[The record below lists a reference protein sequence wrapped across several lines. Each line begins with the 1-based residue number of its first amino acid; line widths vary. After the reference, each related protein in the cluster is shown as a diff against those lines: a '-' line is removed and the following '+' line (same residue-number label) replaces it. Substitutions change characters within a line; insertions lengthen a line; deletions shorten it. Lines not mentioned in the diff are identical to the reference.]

1 MDVYKECP
9 KFENDRY
16 ILRLTVRGDCDGLL
30 KVYSDK
36 KAVPFFNGDNCHGDD
51 FYYTTAE
58 RMLQA
63 LDFWAEAYSKGWFVR
78 WSIIDKATGEA
89 VGTIEEFHRDADDYF
104 TNCGLLRLDL
114 RSDYETAADIK
125 SILALIVRPSF
136 DLFGCAMV
144 ATKAVP
150 SAVER
155 VAALTSL
162 GFTACDEKLK
172 GFDGTLYGDYYALDK

>member
-51 FYYTTAE
+51 FYYTTAD

-63 LDFWAEAYSKGWFVR
+63 LDFWEEAYSKGWFVR

-89 VGTIEEFHRDADDYF
+89 VGTIEEFHRAADDYF

-114 RSDYETAADIK
+114 RSDYEKTADIK

-162 GFTACDEKLK
+162 GFTARDEKLK

>member
-1 MDVYKECP
+1 MGGGV
-9 KFENDRY
+9 
-16 ILRLTVRGDCDGLL
+16 
-30 KVYSDK
+30 
-36 KAVPFFNGDNCHGDD
+36 
-51 FYYTTAE
+51 
-58 RMLQA
+58 LQ
-63 LDFWAEAYSKGWFVR
+63 GR

-89 VGTIEEFHRDADDYF
+89 VGTIEEFHRAADDYF

-162 GFTACDEKLK
+162 GFTARDEKLK
-172 GFDGTLYGDYYALDK
+172 GFDGALYGDYYALDK

>member
-89 VGTIEEFHRDADDYF
+89 VGTATPTITLQIAVCFGWICAVTTKRRRTLKAYSRLSCARRL
-104 TNCGLLRLDL
+104 TCSVAQWSLRKPFRPRSNASPRL
-114 RSDYETAADIK
+114 RAW
-125 SILALIVRPSF
+125 ALPR
-136 DLFGCAMV
+136 
-144 ATKAVP
+144 ATKSP
-150 SAVER
+150 S
-155 VAALTSL
+155 S
-162 GFTACDEKLK
+162 
-172 GFDGTLYGDYYALDK
+172 

>member
-58 RMLQA
+58 RMLQ
-63 LDFWAEAYSKGWFVR
+63 GV
-78 WSIIDKATGEA
+78 
-89 VGTIEEFHRDADDYF
+89 
-104 TNCGLLRLDL
+104 GLLGGGVFQGVGL
-114 RSDYETAADIK
+114 
-125 SILALIVRPSF
+125 
-136 DLFGCAMV
+136 CAG
-144 ATKAVP
+144 
-150 SAVER
+150 R
-155 VAALTSL
+155 
-162 GFTACDEKLK
+162 
-172 GFDGTLYGDYYALDK
+172 